1 MYQEFACLNV
11 YFRYIT
17 LSSVYRIDWK
27 CLKAVERI
35 FKTLSE
41 LFSQDMM
48 EALGYSLRRVRVPA
62 QSLQLFLTLCN
73 PVHHSPPG
81 SSVHGIFQARI
92 LEWVALPSSRGS
104 SWLRDQAHKLLH
116 WQTHSLP
123 LAPPGKPREGEGR
136 IEKYLKDE
144 FGNIWQYHM
153 RNEWSGRIKDKS
165 LNSCLS
171 YCLVSSIIIEI
182 ENSGEVSWRKGSYI
196 QYKMPWVCCVYQKY
210 K

>member
-11 YFRYIT
+11 HFRYIT

-73 PVHHSPPG
+73 PVDHSPIG
-81 SSVHGIFQARI
+81 SSVHGQ
-92 LEWVALPSSRGS
+92 EYWSGLPC
-104 SWLRDQAHKLLH
+104 
-116 WQTHSLP
+116 P
-123 LAPPGKPREGEGR
+123 PPGDLPDPGIKLTSLMAPALTDTFFTTSTTWKAPGE
-136 IEKYLKDE
+136 
-144 FGNIWQYHM
+144 
-153 RNEWSGRIKDKS
+153 
-165 LNSCLS
+165 
-171 YCLVSSIIIEI
+171 
-182 ENSGEVSWRKGSYI
+182 
-196 QYKMPWVCCVYQKY
+196 
-210 K
+210 

>member
-27 CLKAVERI
+27 CLKAVKRI

-104 SWLRDQAHKLLH
+104 SWLRDQAHISYGSCIGRHILYHYHHLE
-116 WQTHSLP
+116 S
-123 LAPPGKPREGEGR
+123 PGRVRVGLR
-136 IEKYLKDE
+136 
-144 FGNIWQYHM
+144 NIWKMNLGTFDNIIWGMSDQ
-153 RNEWSGRIKDKS
+153 EESKIK
-165 LNSCLS
+165 
-171 YCLVSSIIIEI
+171 V
-182 ENSGEVSWRKGSYI
+182 
-196 QYKMPWVCCVYQKY
+196 
-210 K
+210 